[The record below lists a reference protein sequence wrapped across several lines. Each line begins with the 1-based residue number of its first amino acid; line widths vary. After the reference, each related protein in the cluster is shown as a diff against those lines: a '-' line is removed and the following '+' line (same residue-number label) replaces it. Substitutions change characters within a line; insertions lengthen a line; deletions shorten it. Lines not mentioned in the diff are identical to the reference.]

1 MDVNLESE
9 FKQLLNCD
17 NKDVADLGQRA
28 KEIKTMYENKEISD
42 TEFKELVEDLTLSEH
57 IADAADDM
65 AIKSASVKVL
75 DILSKMASAI

>member
-1 MDVNLESE
+1 MDVNLEAE

-17 NKDVADLGQRA
+17 NKDIANLGERA
-28 KEIKTMYENKEISD
+28 KEIKAMYENKEISNA
-42 TEFKELVEDLTLSEH
+42 EFKELVNDLKLSEH

-65 AIKSASVKVL
+65 AVKSASVKVL

>member
-28 KEIKTMYENKEISD
+28 KEIKTMYENKEISN
-42 TEFKELVEDLTLSEH
+42 TEFKELVEDLKLSEH